1 MTIMKEKFTKFMAG
15 RYGTDRLNQFMLIVL
30 LVCAVINMFIRNGY
44 VSILLTSWEILLIVF
59 IYIRMFSRNITK
71 RYAENQKYLTVE
83 NKVRH
88 FFGQKKYIQQQRKD
102 YHIYSCPNCKQ
113 KIRIPKGKGKVS
125 VRCPKCGTEFVKNS

>member
-1 MTIMKEKFTKFMAG
+1 MAG

-44 VSILLTSWEILLIVF
+44 VSMLLTSWEILLIVF
-59 IYIRMFSRNITK
+59 IYIRMFSRNLTK
-71 RYAENQKYLTVE
+71 RYAENQKYLAVE

>member
-1 MTIMKEKFTKFMAG
+1 MAG

-44 VSILLTSWEILLIVF
+44 VSMLLTSWEILLIVF
-59 IYIRMFSRNITK
+59 SYIRMFSRNLTK
-71 RYAENQKYLTVE
+71 RYAENQKYLAVE

>member
-1 MTIMKEKFTKFMAG
+1 MTIMKEKFAKFMAG

>member
-1 MTIMKEKFTKFMAG
+1 MAG

-44 VSILLTSWEILLIVF
+44 VSMLLTSWEILLIVF
-59 IYIRMFSRNITK
+59 IYIRMFSRNLTK
-71 RYAENQKYLTVE
+71 GYAENQKYLAVE

>member
-1 MTIMKEKFTKFMAG
+1 MAG

-44 VSILLTSWEILLIVF
+44 VSMLLTCWEILLIVF
-59 IYIRMFSRNITK
+59 IYIRMFSRNLTK
-71 RYAENQKYLTVE
+71 RYAENQKYLAVE

>member
-1 MTIMKEKFTKFMAG
+1 MKEKFARFMAG

-44 VSILLTSWEILLIVF
+44 VSMLLTSWEILLIVF
-59 IYIRMFSRNITK
+59 IYIRMFSRNLTK
-71 RYAENQKYLTVE
+71 RYAENQKYLAVE

-102 YHIYSCPNCKQ
+102 YHIYSCPGSYIT
-113 KIRIPKGKGKVS
+113 KIGENHFGLLP
-125 VRCPKCGTEFVKNS
+125 

>member
-1 MTIMKEKFTKFMAG
+1 MAG

-44 VSILLTSWEILLIVF
+44 VSMLLTSWEILLIVF
-59 IYIRMFSRNITK
+59 IYIRMFSRNLTK
-71 RYAENQKYLTVE
+71 RYAENQKYLAVE

-125 VRCPKCGTEFVKNS
+125 GRCPKCGTEFVKNS

>member
-1 MTIMKEKFTKFMAG
+1 MTEKFAKFMAG

-30 LVCAVINMFIRNGY
+30 LVCAVINLFIRNGY
-44 VSILLTSWEILLIVF
+44 VSILLTSWEVLLIVF
-59 IYIRMFSRNITK
+59 IYIRMFSRKLTK
-71 RYAENQKYLTVE
+71 RYAENQKYLAVE

-102 YHIYSCPNCKQ
+102 YHIYSCPSCKQ

>member
-1 MTIMKEKFTKFMAG
+1 MAG
-15 RYGTDRLNQFMLIVL
+15 RYGTDRLNPFMLIVL

-44 VSILLTSWEILLIVF
+44 VSMLLTSWEILLIVF
-59 IYIRMFSRNITK
+59 IYIRMFSRNLTK
-71 RYAENQKYLTVE
+71 RYAENQKYLAVE

>member
-1 MTIMKEKFTKFMAG
+1 MAG

>member
-1 MTIMKEKFTKFMAG
+1 MAG

-44 VSILLTSWEILLIVF
+44 VSMLLTSWEILLIVF
-59 IYIRMFSRNITK
+59 IYIRMFSRNLTK
-71 RYAENQKYLTVE
+71 RYAENQKYLAVE

-102 YHIYSCPNCKQ
+102 YHI
-113 KIRIPKGKGKVS
+113 
-125 VRCPKCGTEFVKNS
+125 

>member
-1 MTIMKEKFTKFMAG
+1 MAG

-102 YHIYSCPNCKQ
+102 HHIYTCPNCKQ

>member
-1 MTIMKEKFTKFMAG
+1 MAG

-30 LVCAVINMFIRNGY
+30 LVCAFINMFIRNGY
-44 VSILLTSWEILLIVF
+44 VSMLLTSWEILLIVF
-59 IYIRMFSRNITK
+59 IYIRMFSRNLTK
-71 RYAENQKYLTVE
+71 RYAENQKYLAVE

>member
-1 MTIMKEKFTKFMAG
+1 MKEKFARFMAG
-15 RYGTDRLNQFMLIVL
+15 RHGTDRLNQFMLIVL

-44 VSILLTSWEILLIVF
+44 VSMLLTSWEILLIVF
-59 IYIRMFSRNITK
+59 IYIRMFSRNLTK
-71 RYAENQKYLTVE
+71 RYAENQKYLAVE

>member
-1 MTIMKEKFTKFMAG
+1 MTIMKEKFMAG

-30 LVCAVINMFIRNGY
+30 LVCAVINLFIRNGY
-44 VSILLTSWEILLIVF
+44 VSILLTSWEVLLIVF
-59 IYIRMFSRNITK
+59 IYIRMFSRKLTK
-71 RYAENQKYLTVE
+71 RYAENQKYLAVE

-102 YHIYSCPNCKQ
+102 YHIYSCPSCKQ

>member
-1 MTIMKEKFTKFMAG
+1 M
-15 RYGTDRLNQFMLIVL
+15 
-30 LVCAVINMFIRNGY
+30 
-44 VSILLTSWEILLIVF
+44 LLTSWEILLIVF
-59 IYIRMFSRNITK
+59 IYIRMFSRNLTK
-71 RYAENQKYLTVE
+71 RYAENQKYLAVE